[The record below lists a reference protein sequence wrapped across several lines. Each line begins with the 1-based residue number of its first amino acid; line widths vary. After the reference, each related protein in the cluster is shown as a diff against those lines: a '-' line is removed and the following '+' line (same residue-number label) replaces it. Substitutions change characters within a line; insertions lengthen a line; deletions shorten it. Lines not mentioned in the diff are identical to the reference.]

1 MDLSLEF
8 LLLTLGLIGGFFSGL
23 LGIGGGI
30 LMVPLLL
37 YVPPLFRLAPIDMRA
52 VAGLTMV
59 QGFFASLPGVFVHK
73 RHRHEGLFFCLP
85 QLVC

>member
-1 MDLSLEF
+1 MDLSFGF
-8 LLLTLGLIGGFFSGL
+8 LLITLGLIGGFFSGL

-37 YVPPLFRLAPIDMRA
+37 YVPPLFRLAPIDVEA

-59 QGFFASLPGVFVHK
+59 QGFFASLSGVFVYQGH
-73 RHRHEGLFFCLP
+73 HPVFTSGWIS
-85 QLVC
+85 